1 MDSKKLDT
9 ITFYLCRKRK
19 EKDDFVR
26 HFVGVERYT
35 RVGSVLLYVFC
46 QVYYFC
52 LCNSIEKTDYAF

>member
-35 RVGSVLLYVFC
+35 RVGSVLLYV
-46 QVYYFC
+46 
-52 LCNSIEKTDYAF
+52 